1 MKRLKIRKKFK
12 LFCLGFIILCINSK
26 VAIPRFIEDYKLK
39 SNEMLVTSYIKGYT
53 NNIEGVPN
61 IKEKKLIKKLHK
73 KYIGAIEI
81 PSINLKQGLVNPRSK
96 DNYVNKNIEIIKP
109 YHTPKD
115 DGKVMILASHSG
127 TSKVAF
133 FNKLKNIELN
143 DLVYIYY
150 ENIKYKYKVINKYQ
164 IKKTGYF
171 NMENKDNKTLLV
183 LITCNQD
190 NSNKQIVVICD
201 QIT

>member
-1 MKRLKIRKKFK
+1 
-12 LFCLGFIILCINSK
+12 
-26 VAIPRFIEDYKLK
+26 
-39 SNEMLVTSYIKGYT
+39 MLVTSYIKGYT

-61 IKEKKLIKKLHK
+61 IKEKKLIKKLQK